1 MVSVLKIVYKQ
12 YAVDIVLILNLG
24 TVIGQCFFFNLISQD
39 TITFM
44 SMLKNKKNYW
54 ITQVCYQRDFSYRT
68 ERNLLLW
75 LFVSFTVN
83 I

>member
-24 TVIGQCFFFNLISQD
+24 TVIGQFFFNLISQD

-44 SMLKNKKNYW
+44 SMLKNKKK
-54 ITQVCYQRDFSYRT
+54 ITGSHRCVISEILAIGLNVTCCCGYLY
-68 ERNLLLW
+68 LLL
-75 LFVSFTVN
+75 
-83 I
+83 

>member
-24 TVIGQCFFFNLISQD
+24 TVIGQFFFNLISQD

-44 SMLKNKKNYW
+44 SLLKNKKK
-54 ITQVCYQRDFSYRT
+54 ILDHTGVLSARF
-68 ERNLLLW
+68 
-75 LFVSFTVN
+75 
-83 I
+83 